1 MEEKMKKSY
10 KLFLTGSILI
20 LLTSFLY
27 SEGMRDRDWSGRN
40 GNVQNQEETQPFFP
54 GDTLKINLQT
64 GGSLKISGGEGDT
77 AHFAMIR
84 RGDAVEEAEVKI
96 SRSGKIVELET
107 RYYSLRG
114 GSGGIDVIITLPS
127 QCQILL
133 DTLGGDVEMDNLSG
147 EFGGKTL
154 GGDII
159 LQRLSGKVDFETL
172 GGDISVS
179 QSALDGR
186 VKTLGGDINISR
198 NQGNLDANTLG
209 GEVNMVDSESISTT
223 RSDQES
229 PVKIDSLGGDITIDR
244 APVGVYGKTLG
255 GDILI
260 NRAQVFADLETL
272 GGDIEI
278 ENINGSIKARTL
290 GGNISAVMTGDPAAG
305 DRGVFMSSMDG
316 DLKLTLPENLDM
328 TVELTIDITKK
339 ARGKYRI
346 ISPLDLEITE
356 REATLREKKDDIE
369 RVITAVGV
377 IGRGTHRI
385 ELNTINGNITLE
397 QK

>member
-159 LQRLSGKVDFETL
+159 LQRLSGKVNLETL

-209 GEVNMVDSESISTT
+209 GEVNMVDSESINTT

-244 APVGVYGKTLG
+244 APAGVYGKTLG

-305 DRGVFMSSMDG
+305 DRGVLMSSMGG

-339 ARGKYRI
+339 ARGKYQI